1 MPDTQ
6 EKVRC
11 RAQRM
16 LSLPYVVES
25 VLSLVRV
32 TCCHV
37 QERQLCLPAWFL
49 GVPWGHPVSQP
60 SISKLE
66 VHAWAPAAQ
75 RHHHLFSTGACQH
88 APLQFFVSELDLG
101 CQIKFRC

>member
-1 MPDTQ
+1 
-6 EKVRC
+6 
-11 RAQRM
+11 M

-66 VHAWAPAAQ
+66 VHAWVHATTSSQQAPASM
-75 RHHHLFSTGACQH
+75 HLSSFLFQS
-88 APLQFFVSELDLG
+88 L
-101 CQIKFRC
+101 I